1 VSTPEAALAAWRL
14 YAQHA
19 CTSVA
24 AGPAPASWIGD
35 GAFAA
40 CSGAPYTDVNQVALH
55 GDASP
60 AEVAAALAVVT
71 TSRVPA
77 VLARTSRS
85 ATAHEAAIAHAG
97 FRRFPDR
104 ESLFSLRGVPDP
116 APAGTFAVRPIA
128 EPSDVAALLP
138 IAAEVH
144 GYADAV
150 TIRLLGEPAL
160 VGGSVAGWLAWEGD
174 VAVGCAFVTTIGATL
189 GLWSVM
195 TPAAHRRRGVGSA
208 VVRGALRGAAA
219 RIAGPLEQTVFWA
232 SPSGGPFYRSLGF
245 APVDTFDVWVRDDGS
260 AGDTGAA

>member
-219 RIAGPLEQTVFWA
+219 RIAVPLEQTVFWA

-260 AGDTGAA
+260 AGDAGAA